1 VLTTLFK
8 LAAVVVFVFMLV
20 AALSSAGT
28 CLGKNVWV
36 WLSCGLLALAV
47 ALVLAPWVDEH
58 VAKK

>member
-28 CLGKNVWV
+28 CVGKSLWL
-36 WLSCGLLALAV
+36 WLSCELLAHAG
-47 ALVLAPWVDEH
+47 ALDLAPGVGEH